1 VNVGPIAH
9 LPRIARLDAIDA
21 TDAESPSMTRR
32 LALGTARRPLAPFS
46 SSRRRPAR
54 VMRVENVDT
63 FALIAIARAT
73 TMDTIARARTT
84 RRGLRRVAS
93 DVDDFTDD
101 DAISRHSASTPSI
114 DRPSIG
120 DGDTTWRPRARRAR
134 GDRKRATTAPRTPRR
149 ACASTFIC
157 GKC

>member
-21 TDAESPSMTRR
+21 TNAESPSTTRR
-32 LALGTARRPLAPFS
+32 LALGTVRRLVAPFS
-46 SSRRRPAR
+46 SSRRRPTR
-54 VMRVENVDT
+54 VTRVENVDA
-63 FALIAIARAT
+63 FARIAIARAKNV
-73 TMDTIARARTT
+73 DTIARARE
-84 RRGLRRVAS
+84 RRVA
-93 DVDDFTDD
+93 DCVGCRRFIDA

-120 DGDTTWRPRARRAR
+120 ERDTTWRPRARRAR

-149 ACASTFIC
+149 TCASTFIC